1 MSTMVYYQVIHTIL
15 QMDKPWSYIC
25 RSYFLRLQCCKSR
38 FFEDSTDNCIIVP
51 TIAFQYRES
60 LVPRIS
66 RGCFQGS
73 PSGEVG
79 GTTCFLRTA
88 IFRIHLPRPVHSNIG
103 FPTSSQSYKVPRP
116 THSPT
121 NSQSYSIH
129 FRDQPSLMLPR
140 LPTLRSFEL
149 AFSPWINSSKI
160 FYKSFFYK
168 QILHLLLEA

>member
-1 MSTMVYYQVIHTIL
+1 MSTMVYYRVIHTIL

-73 PSGEVG
+73 LSGEVG

-88 IFRIHLPRPVHSNIG
+88 IFRIHLPDQFIEIQGSRPVHRAIR
-103 FPTSSQSYKVPRP
+103 FPDLHIPRP
-116 THSPT
+116 VHKAI
-121 NSQSYSIH
+121 QYI
-129 FRDQPSLMLPR
+129 
-140 LPTLRSFEL
+140 FE
-149 AFSPWINSSKI
+149 IN
-160 FYKSFFYK
+160 
-168 QILHLLLEA
+168 HH